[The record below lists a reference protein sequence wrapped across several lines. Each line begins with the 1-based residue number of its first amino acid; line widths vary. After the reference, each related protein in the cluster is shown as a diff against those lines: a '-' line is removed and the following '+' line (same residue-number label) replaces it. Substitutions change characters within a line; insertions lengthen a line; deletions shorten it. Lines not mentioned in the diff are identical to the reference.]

1 MQNLRKKYPQAIK
14 KQDVDAIIHARQAE
28 KHLQVQR
35 KANCRCIDLKKSI
48 CNGEYQGSADT
59 SAVKRTSAI
68 ANKPKI

>member
-35 KANCRCIDLKKSI
+35 KASCRCIELKKSI
-48 CNGEYQGSADT
+48 CNNEYQGSEDT
-59 SAVKRTSAI
+59 SAAKKASTT